1 MPTELLFHVSGSEA
15 QAAEPISLAEAGLTE
30 RADLQEWVLKYP
42 QMLGE
47 DVRIVT
53 FEFDRWGTTH
63 GENPRDRL
71 DVLGLGAD
79 GRLVVAELKRDVA
92 PDAIYSQALKYAAMA
107 SRFDD
112 ATLGEYH
119 ARYLTRRA
127 APVSRE
133 DAWTQLLE
141 HAPDM
146 GESTLRRPRVVLLA
160 RDFPMQV
167 TAMAVWLNEMGLDVT
182 LMRFQAYRAADRVM
196 LTVSQLL
203 PVPDVEEFTVAPQR
217 AEARVAADP
226 ARINQRQAT
235 ATRRL
240 AEAGAV
246 SDGTVFT
253 LRPKGEVPE
262 SFRKRL
268 LTWIAEDPRR
278 GSAIWRNDLVRPL
291 VWQVDGQPYSP
302 GGLVRAITQAI
313 GQEYSVEGTRWWID
327 PDGFDLV
334 ELAAMLGG
342 NRGELYQE
350 FWSHL
355 LEQLAHVHPDWPLPG
370 ASRYSWLTFPRGYA
384 GASWAISFAR
394 GSRLRSELYFPG
406 SPEGGDAYYQSLA
419 ALREK
424 IDAAY
429 GSALSWEPMPD
440 RKACRIA
447 DYREGAPERYEE
459 HEDYLAWFITSQER
473 LRKAVSSV
481 ASQVSWLRN

>member
-1 MPTELLFHVSGSEA
+1 MPKELLFHVTGSIAE
-15 QAAEPISLAEAGLTE
+15 AAEPISLAEAGLTE
-30 RADLQEWVLKYP
+30 RADLQEWVLRHP

-53 FEFDRWGTTH
+53 FEFDRWGTTR

-112 ATLGEYH
+112 RRLAEYH
-119 ARYLTRRA
+119 ARYLTRQGA
-127 APVSRE
+127 TVGRE

-141 HAPDM
+141 HAPDI

-182 LMRFQAYRAADRVM
+182 LMRFQAYRAAGRVM

-217 AEARVAADP
+217 AEARGATDP
-226 ARINQRQAT
+226 ARISQRQAT

-240 AEAGAV
+240 AEANAV

-253 LRPKGEVPE
+253 LRIRQEVPD
-262 SFRKRL
+262 SFRERL
-268 LTWIAEDPRR
+268 LTWISENPRR
-278 GSAIWRNDLVRPL
+278 GSAQWRNDLAKPL
-291 VWQVDGQPYSP
+291 VWPIDGQPYSP
-302 GGLVRAITQAI
+302 GGLVRAITQAA
-313 GQEYSVEGTRWWID
+313 GQECIVEGTRWWID

-334 ELAAMLGG
+334 ELAALLGG

-350 FWSHL
+350 FWSRL
-355 LEQLAHVHPDWPLPG
+355 LEQLSPVHSDWPLPG
-370 ASRYSWLTFPRGYA
+370 ASRYNWLTFPGGYA
-384 GASWAISFAR
+384 AAYWSISFAR

-406 SPEGGDAYYQSLA
+406 SAEGPDAHYQSLA
-419 ALREK
+419 ALRES

-429 GSALSWEPMPD
+429 GSALSWEPLPE
-440 RKACRIA
+440 RKSCRIA
-447 DYREGAPERYEE
+447 DYRQGAPERYED
-459 HEDYLAWFITSQER
+459 HEDYIAWFIESQER

-481 ASQVSWLRN
+481 ASQISWLRT